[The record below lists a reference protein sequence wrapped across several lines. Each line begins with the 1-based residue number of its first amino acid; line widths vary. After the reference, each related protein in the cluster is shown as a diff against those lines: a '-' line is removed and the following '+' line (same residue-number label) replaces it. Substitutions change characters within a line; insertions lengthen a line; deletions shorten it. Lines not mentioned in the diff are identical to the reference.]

1 MKEEFEEFL
10 EERVKDILLHG
21 DHPDQLISQTKDDIV
36 MNSVAE
42 VVEWANE
49 IKQDQG
55 LFKVKC
61 QKRYIHCLCV
71 SK

>member
-1 MKEEFEEFL
+1 MFFVVSGRGEFWSRERGAWGVL

-36 MNSVAE
+36 VNSVAE

-49 IKQDQG
+49 I
-55 LFKVKC
+55 
-61 QKRYIHCLCV
+61 
-71 SK
+71 